1 MQEEIEIVVI
11 EKKFGNCILFYCF
24 LVGDIVFVGV
34 VEFWEQ
40 RKNTEEEEE
49 EENKRWRRLL

>member
-1 MQEEIEIVVI
+1 
-11 EKKFGNCILFYCF
+11 
-24 LVGDIVFVGV
+24 VGDIVFVGV